1 MKWFYSFIWHL
12 VRYKSQIL
20 FGMHAEGHDNIPM
33 TGPILVA
40 VNHQSYFDPPFTSV
54 MIKREMH
61 FFAKQELFGVFG
73 LGRLITKLN
82 AIPVRRGTYDPRSL
96 SRVFEVLEKGGGLI
110 IFPEGT
116 RNNGQ
121 EFLKPKPGIG
131 LIARKSSTAIVPAYV
146 YRTNKIWGAL
156 LARRR
161 MKIVF
166 GQPISVEQINQF
178 SDDKEGY
185 RSLADLVMERIKQ
198 LKFITIG
205 S

>member
-1 MKWFYSFIWHL
+1 MKWFYSFVWHL

-20 FGMHAEGHDNIPM
+20 FGMHAEGLEHIPM

-61 FFAKQELFGVFG
+61 FFAKQELFRVFG
-73 LGRLITKLN
+73 LGYIISKLN
-82 AIPVRRGTYDPRSL
+82 AIPVRRGTYDPASL
-96 SRVFEVLEKGGGLI
+96 TRVFEVLGKGGGLI
-110 IFPEGT
+110 LFPEGT
-116 RNNGQ
+116 RDGGR

-131 LIARKSSTAIVPAYV
+131 LIARKSSTPIIPAFV

-166 GQPISVEQINQF
+166 GPPISVEEVNRF

-185 RSLADLVMERIKQ
+185 RALAELVMERIKE
-198 LKFITIG
+198 LKLITIAD
-205 S
+205 

>member
-1 MKWFYSFIWHL
+1 MRWFYSFIWHL
-12 VRYKSQIL
+12 VRYISQIF
-20 FGMHAEGHDNIPM
+20 FGMRAEGDENIPM
-33 TGPILVA
+33 TGPIIVA
-40 VNHQSYFDPPFTSV
+40 VNHQSYLDPPFTSV

-73 LGRLITKLN
+73 LGRLISNLN
-82 AIPVRRGTYDPRSL
+82 AIPVRRGTYDPASL
-96 SRVFEVLEKGGGLI
+96 KRVFEALEKGGGLI

-116 RNNGQ
+116 RDNGR

-131 LIARKSSTAIVPAYV
+131 LIARKSGTAIVPAYV

-161 MKIVF
+161 MKIIF
-166 GQPISVEQINQF
+166 GPPLSVEQINRF

-185 RSLADLVMERIKQ
+185 RGLAELVMERINQ
-198 LKFITIG
+198 LKMTIG